1 MRTQRLIALIV
12 TLAATCLAAGAQ
24 ASSASQG
31 PHRIIETARAVHS
44 LPSEEAAHEYPVRLH
59 AVVSYYDPYID
70 PRRGALFVQDASG
83 GVFVSLPARPIL
95 AIKPGDLVAITGVTG
110 PGDYAAI
117 VTAAQVLPVGQLR
130 LPARPLKT
138 TLMQLL
144 TGAFDCQW
152 VEVEGR
158 VRSAHLG
165 PGNVVLGVAANGGSL
180 TAVTVR
186 QPGVD
191 YEALVDSL
199 VRIDGVAAPVFNQR
213 RQMVGVRVFFPTL
226 RQTNVIQPAP
236 RDPFTAPTVSI
247 YDLFRNSAVHGLLHR
262 VHVRG
267 TVTLDWPGLILCIQ
281 DGKSGICMQTA
292 QAASVPVGSFVDVVG
307 FPAINLF
314 KPTLEDAVFRTAGG
328 PAAPA
333 SLVPI
338 TADQAITGDLD
349 GRLVQIDAELIGR
362 NLAAADPT
370 LMLRAGRLIFPVIL
384 PRDATLGAVTWKD
397 GSVLRITGVC
407 NTQID
412 SLNSNLLGGPV
423 RLQSVHVLLRSI
435 DDISLLQAPSWWTSQ
450 HALESFA
457 VVGLVVLAAFAWIII
472 LRYRVKLQTRALR
485 ASEDRLRHL
494 SEHDALTGLPN
505 RILLNDRLQTALKRA
520 ERFQTCLGVLLVDV
534 DGFKEVNDALG
545 HQAGDTL
552 LCHLAARFNNCVR
565 ATDTVGRLGG
575 DEFVVLLPD
584 LLFPAEAANIAA
596 KIVSAV
602 SDPLAIDRTL
612 VVITASIGVVTYP
625 EGSASPEALMQC
637 ADEAMYAAKEKGK
650 NGFQVYRPK
659 PAASAGEGGSVLGPA
674 PHFALPTGRA

>member
-1 MRTQRLIALIV
+1 
-12 TLAATCLAAGAQ
+12 
-24 ASSASQG
+24 
-31 PHRIIETARAVHS
+31 
-44 LPSEEAAHEYPVRLH
+44 
-59 AVVSYYDPYID
+59 
-70 PRRGALFVQDASG
+70 
-83 GVFVSLPARPIL
+83 
-95 AIKPGDLVAITGVTG
+95 
-110 PGDYAAI
+110 
-117 VTAAQVLPVGQLR
+117 
-130 LPARPLKT
+130 
-138 TLMQLL
+138 
-144 TGAFDCQW
+144 
-152 VEVEGR
+152 
-158 VRSAHLG
+158 
-165 PGNVVLGVAANGGSL
+165 
-180 TAVTVR
+180 
-186 QPGVD
+186 
-191 YEALVDSL
+191 
-199 VRIDGVAAPVFNQR
+199 
-213 RQMVGVRVFFPTL
+213 
-226 RQTNVIQPAP
+226 
-236 RDPFTAPTVSI
+236 
-247 YDLFRNSAVHGLLHR
+247 
-262 VHVRG
+262 
-267 TVTLDWPGLILCIQ
+267 
-281 DGKSGICMQTA
+281 
-292 QAASVPVGSFVDVVG
+292 
-307 FPAINLF
+307 
-314 KPTLEDAVFRTAGG
+314 
-328 PAAPA
+328 
-333 SLVPI
+333 
-338 TADQAITGDLD
+338 
-349 GRLVQIDAELIGR
+349 
-362 NLAAADPT
+362 
-370 LMLRAGRLIFPVIL
+370 
-384 PRDATLGAVTWKD
+384 
-397 GSVLRITGVC
+397 
-407 NTQID
+407 
-412 SLNSNLLGGPV
+412 LNSNLLGGPV